1 MNTMPQPLIRFAA
14 SSMLAVFVFASFNFA
29 TITGTEKA
37 WQLLNTAIAGDTDD
51 RSTAVSVLAL
61 IPNDAQAFHLATEA
75 LDDLKPSVRIAAC
88 NALAALN
95 NKAAI
100 PDLQKALTDQ
110 EMPVVIACAHA
121 LNALKDDS
129 AYDVYYA
136 ILTGEVKEGKGL
148 LAKQLDTLKDPKQLA
163 QIGFNE
169 GIGFVPFAGAGW
181 DAFRYIH
188 KTDPSPVRA
197 AAASVLA
204 TDPDPKSGQALID
217 ATRDKNWLVRLAA
230 LEALNRRA
238 DPDLRVDVEPA
249 MFDTK
254 KKVRLAAAAVVIH
267 LGELKKPHSPKRTSK
282 PKTPTTSPHHPE

>member
-1 MNTMPQPLIRFAA
+1 MNTMPQPLIQFAA
-14 SSMLAVFVFASFNFA
+14 SSMLAVLVFISSNFA

-37 WQLLNTAIAGDTDD
+37 WQLLNRAIAGDTDD
-51 RSTAVSVLAL
+51 RSTAVAVLAL
-61 IPNDAQAFHLATEA
+61 IPNDPQAFHLVSEA

-88 NALAALN
+88 NSLAALN

-100 PDLQKALTDQ
+100 PDLQKALADQ
-110 EMPVVIACAHA
+110 EMSVVIACAHA
-121 LNALKDDS
+121 LDALKDHS

-136 ILTGEVKEGKGL
+136 ILTGEVRGSKGL

-163 QIGFNE
+163 KIGFSE

-204 TDPDPKSGQALID
+204 TDPDPRTGRALID
-217 ATRDKNWLVRLAA
+217 ATHDKNWIVRLAA

-249 MFDTK
+249 MYDSR

-267 LGELKKPHSPKRTSK
+267 LGELKKPPSPKRTPK
-282 PKTPTTSPHHPE
+282 PKTPTTSPRHPE